1 MHNVTVRIKIWSRF
15 GGLSKFGRTPGGGIM
30 AGPFSLAAV
39 GAIRNIPVVR
49 CRFQVETDQ
58 EGRMNKER
66 THSEILDRCR
76 DKFIKEETMTKKFET
91 KNEKQISTFAC
102 DYPEELC

>member
-1 MHNVTVRIKIWSRF
+1 
-15 GGLSKFGRTPGGGIM
+15 M
-30 AGPFSLAAV
+30 AGPSSLAAV

-58 EGRMNKER
+58 EGRMDKER

-76 DKFIKEETMTKKFET
+76 DKFIKEETMTKKLRPKMRSRYQHSHAIIL
-91 KNEKQISTFAC
+91 KNCVEATSALLRRRLRVICASSQMHEHTG
-102 DYPEELC
+102 DD